1 MINYHFGRGR
11 ARLAPYLL
19 LLPGFLFYLVIMLG
33 PSVATSVYSF
43 TDATGIKG
51 APINWVGLDNY
62 KEFLFMGQASVDNHG
77 ALGRTLI
84 FCFFVT
90 TIQFSLGLIMSL
102 VVNQKLKG
110 VNFFRTLYFMPV
122 ILGAVIQGLIWSLFL
137 YPLGGPMAQILEAL
151 GLQSEFLGGQPAEA
165 FAWVMVVQI
174 WANMGITMMI
184 FVAGL
189 QTIPEELYEAAKI
202 DGASTWSVFKNV
214 TWPLLTPS
222 VNTNLVLNIIGSLQA
237 WQLFLVLIGY
247 RNGTQVL
254 GYLIFAQ
261 GFGQTSG
268 SVTSAFRQ
276 GYAAAASIV
285 LFVLVLIIGMSVQ
298 FMLQRREKRIL
309 G

>member
-1 MINYHFGRGR
+1 
-11 ARLAPYLL
+11 
-19 LLPGFLFYLVIMLG
+19 
-33 PSVATSVYSF
+33 
-43 TDATGIKG
+43 
-51 APINWVGLDNY
+51 
-62 KEFLFMGQASVDNHG
+62 
-77 ALGRTLI
+77 
-84 FCFFVT
+84 
-90 TIQFSLGLIMSL
+90 
-102 VVNQKLKG
+102 
-110 VNFFRTLYFMPV
+110 
-122 ILGAVIQGLIWSLFL
+122 
-137 YPLGGPMAQILEAL
+137 MA
-151 GLQSEFLGGQPAEA
+151 
-165 FAWVMVVQI
+165 VQI

-189 QTIPEELYEAAKI
+189 QTIPDELYEAAKI
-202 DGASTWSVFKNV
+202 DGASAWNVFRNV